1 MVISGAYD
9 LRAILGDMG
18 IADLFDKEADFSG
31 ITREAPLKLSKVV
44 HKAVLQLDEKGL
56 EAATCPRVMLEGA
69 SEPLTFRFDRPFVLM
84 IFDHFSWSSLFL
96 GKVVNPT

>member
-1 MVISGAYD
+1 MWQAPNMPRVLSLHL
-9 LRAILGDMG
+9 LRPR
-18 IADLFDKEADFSG
+18 
-31 ITREAPLKLSKVV
+31 TPQVV